1 MSLADFAK
9 QVLQGRLSILTGPLG
24 SGKSTLLASLLSLLE
39 KEFPGISAGG
49 ILCRALFQ
57 DQAKV
62 GYELE
67 QRPGGRRCLFALR
80 HAPAGHPQS
89 EPRQGAPPELFQEK
103 LLECIPDSDRLPLG
117 QWIISR
123 KALRQGEEAI
133 RRAVQGGCNLV
144 VVDEF
149 GPLELQGGG
158 FRPAVDGLAESGKA
172 GILVVREGLL
182 EQVRQLYEAFI
193 SAIVPVAKVEVSPV
207 VRTSVLPND

>member
-9 QVLQGRLSILTGPLG
+9 QILQGRLSILTGPVG
-24 SGKSTLLASLLSLLE
+24 SGKSTLLVSLLSLLE
-39 KEFPGISAGG
+39 KEFPGVSAGG
-49 ILCRALFQ
+49 VLCRALFR

-80 HAPAGHPQS
+80 RPDAGHPQS
-89 EPRQGAPPELFQEK
+89 EPGQGAPPGLLQGE
-103 LLECIPDSDRLPLG
+103 LLEGVPESDRLPLG

-123 KALRQGEEAI
+123 KALRQGEEAVQ
-133 RRAVQGGCNLV
+133 RAVQGGCNFV

-158 FRPAVDGLAESGKA
+158 FRPVVDELAESGKA

-193 SAIVPVAKVEVSPV
+193 SSIVPVAKVEVSPV